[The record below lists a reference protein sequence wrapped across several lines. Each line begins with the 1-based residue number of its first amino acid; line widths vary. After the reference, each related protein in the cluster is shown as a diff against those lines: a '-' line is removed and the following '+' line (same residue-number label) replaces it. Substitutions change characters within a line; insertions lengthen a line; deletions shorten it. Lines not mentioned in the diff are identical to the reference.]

1 MPTLVNT
8 LLSYLSNTD
17 TIRERILELQ
27 TAMTALPALGP
38 ENFPE
43 GTLCAGERPKANY
56 LLGELKRMGFT
67 DIESIDAP
75 DARTEDGTRPNIAA
89 KIAGK
94 SGRTL
99 WLIGHMD
106 VVATGDLEYWNTDPW
121 TVHVDEN
128 NDDII
133 YGRGV
138 EDNQQ
143 GIVSGLLAAEA
154 LLASGQTPEIGLG
167 LLFVADEETGNL
179 FGIDHIMK
187 VRSDLFAKDD
197 IIVVPDCGNYAGT
210 MLEVAEKGILWL
222 KVQVTGK
229 QCHASTP
236 DKGINSLEAAS
247 AMIVRV
253 RELYDVFPE
262 QNPIFSPPTSTF
274 SATKKEANVS
284 SVNIIPG
291 SDVFYI
297 DCRILPCYNL
307 DAVRA
312 AAQSIADQVAAAY
325 NVTIELTDVQTEP
338 AAPATPVD
346 SDVVTKLSAAITSV
360 TGETAIPMGIG
371 GGTVAAFLR
380 HRGLQAAVW
389 GKLIPNAHTPNE
401 HSRISATVDEA
412 KVFVSMLG

>member
-1 MPTLVNT
+1 MIK
-8 LLSYLSNTD
+8 YLSSD
-17 TIRERILELQ
+17 TIRDRILDLQ
-27 TAMTALPALGP
+27 RNMTALPALGP

-43 GTLCAGERPKANY
+43 GTLCPAERPKANY
-56 LLGELKRMGFT
+56 LLGELKRMGIS
-67 DIESIDAP
+67 DVACIDAP

-121 TVHVDEN
+121 TVHVDG
-128 NDDII
+128 DLI

-143 GIVSGLLAAEA
+143 GIVAGLLAADA
-154 LLASGQTPEIGLG
+154 VLASGEKPEIGLG
-167 LLFVADEETGNL
+167 LLFVSDEETGNL
-179 FGIDHIMK
+179 YGIDHIMK
-187 VRSDLFAKDD
+187 VRPDLFATDD
-197 IIVVPDCGNYAGT
+197 LIVIPDSGNYDGT

-236 DKGINSLEAAS
+236 AKGVNSLEAAA
-247 AMIVRV
+247 AMILRV
-253 RELYDVFPE
+253 RELYDIFPE
-262 QNPIFSPPTSTF
+262 ENTLFNPPTSTF
-274 SATKKEANVS
+274 TPTKKDANVS
-284 SVNIIPG
+284 SINIVPG
-291 SDVFYI
+291 SDAFYI
-297 DCRILPCYNL
+297 DCRVLPCYTL

-312 AAQSIADQVAAAY
+312 AAQVIADEVAAKY
-325 NVTIELTDVQTEP
+325 NVTIELSDMQTEP

-346 SDVVTKLSAAITSV
+346 ADVVTKLSSAIAAV
-360 TGETAIPMGIG
+360 TGATAIPMGIG

-389 GKLIPNAHTPNE
+389 GKLMPNPHTPNE
-401 HSRISATVDEA
+401 HSRISATIEEA

>member
-1 MPTLVNT
+1 MPTLVDT
-8 LLSYLSNTD
+8 LLAYLSDAD
-17 TIRERILELQ
+17 TMRNRILELQ
-27 TAMTALPALGP
+27 RAMTALPALGP
-38 ENFPE
+38 ENFPD
-43 GTLCAGERPKANY
+43 GTRCKGERPKADY
-56 LLGELKRMGFT
+56 LLGELKRMGIT

-89 KIAGK
+89 HIAGK
-94 SGRTL
+94 SSRTL

-106 VVATGDLEYWNTDPW
+106 VVATGDLEYWDTDPW
-121 TVHVDEN
+121 TVHVDG
-128 NDDII
+128 DLI

-143 GIVSGLLAAEA
+143 GIVAGILAADA
-154 LLASGQTPEIGLG
+154 LLASDQIPEIGLG
-167 LLFVADEETGNL
+167 LLFVSDEETGNL

-187 VRSDLFAKDD
+187 VRPDLFGADD
-197 IIVVPDCGNYAGT
+197 IIIIPDSGNYDGT

-236 DKGINSLEAAS
+236 SKGINSLEAAS
-247 AMIVRV
+247 AMIVRI

-262 QNPIFSPPTSTF
+262 QNALFNPPTSTF

-284 SVNIIPG
+284 SINIIPG
-291 SDVFYI
+291 NDIFYI
-297 DCRILPCYNL
+297 DCRVLPCYTL
-307 DAVRA
+307 DAVRT
-312 AAQSIADQVAAAY
+312 AAQAIADQVAADY
-325 NVTIELTDVQTEP
+325 NVTIELSDMQNEP
-338 AAPATPVD
+338 AAPPTPVD
-346 SDVVTKLSAAITSV
+346 SDVVTKLSAAIASV

-389 GKLIPNAHTPNE
+389 GKLIPNPHTPNE
-401 HSRISATVDEA
+401 HSRISATIDEA
-412 KVFVSMLG
+412 KVFASMLG

>member
-1 MPTLVNT
+1 MSSLVNS
-8 LLSYLSNTD
+8 LLSYLSD
-17 TIRERILELQ
+17 ADAMRERIIDLQ
-27 TAMTALPALGP
+27 SAMTALPALGP

-43 GTLCAGERPKANY
+43 GTLCPAERPKANY
-56 LLGELKRMGFT
+56 LLGELRRMGIT

-75 DARTEDGTRPNIAA
+75 DPRTEDGTRPNITAR
-89 KIAGK
+89 IAGT

-121 TVHVDEN
+121 TVHVDG
-128 NDDII
+128 DLI

-154 LLASGQTPEIGLG
+154 LLASGQKPEIGLG

-187 VRSDLFAKDD
+187 VRPDLFASED
-197 IIVVPDCGNYAGT
+197 IIVVPDCGNNAGT

-236 DKGINSLEAAS
+236 SKGVNSLVAAS
-247 AMIVRV
+247 AMIVRIA
-253 RELYDVFPE
+253 ELNDLFPE
-262 QNPIFSPPTSTF
+262 QNPLFNPPTSTF
-274 SATKKEANVS
+274 SPTKKEANVS

-291 SDVFYI
+291 NDVFYI
-297 DCRILPCYNL
+297 DCRTLPCYTL
-307 DAVRA
+307 DAVRGA
-312 AAQSIADQVAAAY
+312 VRNIADEIEAAY
-325 NVTIELTDVQTEP
+325 NVTIELSDVQTEP

-346 SDVVTKLSAAITSV
+346 SEVVTKLSAAIASV

-389 GKLIPNAHTPNE
+389 GKLIPNPHTPNE
-401 HSRISATVDEA
+401 HSRISATIDEA